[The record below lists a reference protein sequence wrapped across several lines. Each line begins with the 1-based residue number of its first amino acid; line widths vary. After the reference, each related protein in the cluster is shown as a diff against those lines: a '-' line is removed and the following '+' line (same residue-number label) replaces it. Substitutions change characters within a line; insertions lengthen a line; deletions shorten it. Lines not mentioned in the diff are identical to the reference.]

1 VTADVRRLIRCPG
14 SLHGGSGMRVTPL
27 SLRDLDDFYPL
38 QDAVVFGDEAVP
50 LQVLKPFKTQM
61 KGESFN
67 LTEGPTE
74 LPACVAVFL
83 MARGVAEA
91 RAKH

>member
-1 VTADVRRLIRCPG
+1 
-14 SLHGGSGMRVTPL
+14 VTPL
-27 SLRDLDDFYPL
+27 SLRDLDDFDPL